1 MDVFRGAFWGSIW
14 NNSFRFRYS
23 IELLIEAEI
32 FVDRF
37 IWIERI
43 RDVFR
48 GAFWGEYLEQLNTSN
63 SMSLYEFRR
72 GIFSHYQNFLAHF
85 GKLMHD
91 LARGAVQINS

>member
-23 IELLIEAEI
+23 VELLIEAEI

-37 IWIERI
+37 IWIGRI

-48 GAFWGEYLEQLNTSN
+48 GAFWGGVFGTTQYF
-63 SMSLYEFRR
+63 EFDEPLR
-72 GIFSHYQNFLAHF
+72 
-85 GKLMHD
+85 
-91 LARGAVQINS
+91 V